1 MNKALIYRS
10 IKVTLIFMIIFFL
23 LNYFTMKHPD
33 LMSVV
38 GRTLLATIAFLI
50 LYLVAFTILSSLE
63 RKMIYGT
70 TIPIALVICLLV
82 GALCFTPQIGII
94 SGLIIGIIAGII
106 WELTTRGNNGGKSS

>member
-1 MNKALIYRS
+1 MS
-10 IKVTLIFMIIFFL
+10 QTLIKKAFKISAIFLIIFFL

-38 GRTLLATIAFLI
+38 GRTLLATIAFFI
-50 LYLVAFTILSSLE
+50 LYLVAFTILSSPE